1 MARRAQGFTIIETSL
16 VLAITGLIVF
26 GILFGIG
33 NALNSQRYTDAV
45 NQMVDFFRGQ
55 YTQITSTVNDR
66 APNTTTCTPS
76 GDGIRGA
83 SDCLLTGRIV
93 RGGSDGV
100 LRVYR
105 LIAKTDPSRN
115 PSITIANNDNEILA
129 AATLSQDPTII
140 DSYSPEW
147 GAKLTPA
154 GSSATAEFTLMVV
167 RTPISGTVHTFTSG
181 SSTTPLTDLID
192 SAVVPQNDRSF
203 CMDPGGSY
211 LVGAG
216 RVGIRIQKDAANT
229 TGVQTIASGSCA

>member
-93 RGGSDGV
+93 RGSSDGV

-115 PSITIANNDNEILA
+115 PSITITNNDNEILA

-147 GAKLTPA
+147 GAK
-154 GSSATAEFTLMVV
+154 
-167 RTPISGTVHTFTSG
+167 
-181 SSTTPLTDLID
+181 D

-229 TGVQTIASGSCA
+229 TGVQTIPSGSCA